1 MKLISYADL
10 TKMRLKDYL
19 GEDSDTEVEESGMM
33 GLLFGGWERF
43 GETFFCWKQG
53 ETYQTAGVNLD
64 FASDSPLPQPVAGQI
79 LQRLGIPVRA
89 GATSFELLSAFG
101 SPHRDRVGRPGTRL
115 LDFVCGE
122 TELFRIGC
130 VVDDRDRLASLFIV
144 RKDYC
149 DEDDS
154 I

>member
-10 TKMRLKDYL
+10 VKMRLKDYL
-19 GEDSDTEVEESGMM
+19 GEHCDTEIEESGMM

-43 GETFFCWKQG
+43 GETFFCWRQG
-53 ETYQTAGVNLD
+53 QPFQTAGVNLD
-64 FASDSPLPQPVAGQI
+64 LASDSPLPQAVAGQI
-79 LQRLGIPVRA
+79 LQRLGIPVGV
-89 GATSFELLSAFG
+89 GATSFELLKAFG
-101 SPHRDRVGRPGTRL
+101 TPRRDRAGRPGARF

-130 VVDDRDRLASLFIV
+130 VVDDRDRLTSLFIV

>member
-10 TKMRLKDYL
+10 AKMHLKDYL
-19 GEDSDTEVEESGMM
+19 GENSDIDVEESGMM

-53 ETYQTAGVNLD
+53 EPFQTAGVALD
-64 FASDSPLPQPVAGQI
+64 FTSDSLLPPAVAGQI

-89 GATSFELLSAFG
+89 GATSSELLATFG
-101 SPHRDRVGRPGTRL
+101 GPQQDRAGRPGVRL

-122 TELFRIGC
+122 IELFRIGC
-130 VVDDRDRLASLFIV
+130 VVDDHDGLASLFFV